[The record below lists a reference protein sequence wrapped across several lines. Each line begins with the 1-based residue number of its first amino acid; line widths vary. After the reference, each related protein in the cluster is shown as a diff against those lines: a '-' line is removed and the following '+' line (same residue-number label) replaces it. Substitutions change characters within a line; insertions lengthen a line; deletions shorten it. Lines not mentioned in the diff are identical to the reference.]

1 MFYSYFSGWVGST
14 TNYQVLQSDL
24 VWTDNWP
31 FRGLS
36 DLQLQNQK
44 VALKKLVVSDVFF
57 LKLPWYPQ
65 KTASFETRR
74 IWLLPWWQIA
84 LEVEGVE
91 GGSHKHYIVIP
102 IGFPWDPG
110 GIWVLP
116 KIGIY
121 TPTWMVYNGK
131 PMKTPI
137 KMDDLGVPL
146 FSETSNMYL
155 HEWLDFL
162 MKKHV

>member
-1 MFYSYFSGWVGST
+1 M
-14 TNYQVLQSDL
+14 
-24 VWTDNWP
+24 
-31 FRGLS
+31 
-36 DLQLQNQK
+36 
-44 VALKKLVVSDVFF
+44 
-57 LKLPWYPQ
+57 
-65 KTASFETRR
+65 
-74 IWLLPWWQIA
+74 
-84 LEVEGVE
+84 E

-155 HEWLDFL
+155 HEWLDFFNEKTCIGKYTVRP
-162 MKKHV
+162 MDPMRYMMYI